1 MLYPLVLI
9 GMIRG
14 LRSNPQASL
23 VLILTSLAMVAF
35 YGLMVGNIGT
45 AYRMRVQVWL
55 LWAVFAGMGWE
66 LLPKRSFPHRDGSK
80 GAANKMNVLVL
91 APAPYDTAPGQ
102 RFRIEQWM
110 SRLQSGWNAFRA
122 SCRSRIRQLQQVL
135 YQPGR
140 YLAKGALMLR
150 AFWRRLVAAL
160 RARRYDVVYLP
171 REAAMIGPAVV
182 ERLIARLGTP
192 IVYDFD
198 DPIWL
203 TYQSPTNRFFA
214 RLRCPSKTAA
224 ICRLATRVIVGNRLL
239 AEWARQHTDRVEIV
253 PTTIDLSRYPARS
266 ADTASQMVT
275 LGWTG
280 SHSTLPFLDQIRG
293 VLERLAR
300 RHAFRLV
307 VVSHTENHPAD
318 RFPVPV
324 EAKRWNAAT
333 EAHDL
338 QEIDVGLGPFPETG
352 WTPWRCHGKVLQY
365 MALGIPCVA
374 SRIGILPD
382 YIEDGV
388 NGFLAASEQ
397 EWEEKLSRLIEC
409 SSLRRN
415 VGSARSTP
423 GRAALLGRDVGS
435 TRACHPRGCL
445 RLSKPE
451 PAARGTPVL
460 Q

>member
-1 MLYPLVLI
+1 
-9 GMIRG
+9 
-14 LRSNPQASL
+14 
-23 VLILTSLAMVAF
+23 
-35 YGLMVGNIGT
+35 
-45 AYRMRVQVWL
+45 
-55 LWAVFAGMGWE
+55 
-66 LLPKRSFPHRDGSK
+66 
-80 GAANKMNVLVL
+80 MNVLVL

-110 SRLQSGWNAFRA
+110 NHLQAEGMHFSFVPFADPTLHRL
-122 SCRSRIRQLQQVL
+122 L

-140 YLAKGALMLR
+140 YVEKGALVLR
-150 AFWRRLVAAL
+150 AFWRRLVAAMH
-160 RARRYDVVYLP
+160 ARRHDVVYLP
-171 REAAMIGPAVV
+171 REAAMIGPAIL
-182 ERLIARLGTP
+182 ERLIALLGIP

-203 TYQSPTNRFFA
+203 SYQSPTNRFFS
-214 RLRCPSKTAA
+214 RLRCPGKTAA

-239 AEWARQHTDRVEIV
+239 AEWARQHTARVEIV
-253 PTTIDLSRYPARS
+253 PTTIDLSRYPPRS
-266 ADTASQMVT
+266 SDAASQTVT

-300 RHAFRLV
+300 RYEYRLV

-324 EAKRWNAAT
+324 KAKRWNAAT
-333 EAHDL
+333 EALDL
-338 QEIDVGLGPFPETG
+338 QEIDVGLGPFPESG

-382 YIEDGV
+382 YIQDGA

-397 EWEEKLSRLIEC
+397 EWEEKLSRLIE
-409 SSLRRN
+409 SPPLRQQ
-415 VGSARSTP
+415 VG
-423 GRAALLGRDVGS
+423 L
-435 TRACHPRGCL
+435 
-445 RLSKPE
+445 
-451 PAARGTPVL
+451 AARRQVEEHYSAELWVPRVRAILEAACGSPQSEPL
-460 Q
+460 ASSAPILH